1 MPLSVDTPIC
11 LRLLW
16 KFFVTI
22 TKALTTTCVTLRFTR
37 HNRATSQLLFQLF
50 LFFSSMGASPGT
62 AMSIIIIIIIMQMK
76 RFSSGGCY
84 ADITPKERA
93 IANGQRSF
101 VSFLLLQLSNSFLR
115 ILAVPNKAV
124 FCNSPVLI
132 VTASFSSH
140 ASNLLLT
147 TPSAPTTTGTTSRC
161 LIPHSLPISLLRS

>member
-1 MPLSVDTPIC
+1 
-11 LRLLW
+11 
-16 KFFVTI
+16 
-22 TKALTTTCVTLRFTR
+22 
-37 HNRATSQLLFQLF
+37 
-50 LFFSSMGASPGT
+50 
-62 AMSIIIIIIIMQMK
+62 MK

-124 FCNSPVLI
+124 FCKSPVLI
-132 VTASFSSH
+132 VTPSFSSH

-161 LIPHSLPISLLRS
+161 LIPHRLPISPLIFSSVVASPNWHSILIHRLAFEIALHNNLVDILTPHHSSSSRMTTGPALLTHGAPAR